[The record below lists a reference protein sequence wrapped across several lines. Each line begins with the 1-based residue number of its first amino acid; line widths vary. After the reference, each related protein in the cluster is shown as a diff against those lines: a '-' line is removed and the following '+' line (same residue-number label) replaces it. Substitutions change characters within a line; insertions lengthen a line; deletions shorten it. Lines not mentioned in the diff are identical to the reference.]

1 MRGLLSIQEYNAST
15 AATLHAV
22 LRQYSRICCSAVT
35 DKNKVLLFI
44 PDFTFRVYIYT
55 RVMDDTWMT

>member
-1 MRGLLSIQEYNAST
+1 MRNLLSIQEYSAST

-44 PDFTFRVYIYT
+44 PDFTFRST
-55 RVMDDTWMT
+55 RESWMTPG